1 MADVYAG
8 IEGMRN
14 GIHKRGKPFKQNIQ
28 YDYIRILKQFLL
40 WMIDSEYIALPEKKV
55 RKIQTSPKDT
65 MTKKAGDLLTSQE
78 VQAMVDACR
87 TSRDRALILTL
98 YEGGFRVGEIGQLRW
113 GDLKVGAKGI
123 AVNLDF
129 KTGIPRYI
137 RLVMSKQ
144 FIAEWR
150 ADYPRPVTPDA
161 PVFLTER
168 DKPVTY
174 GGLSSQIKR
183 IAQRA
188 GITKRITPHLFRHTR
203 ITHLLQEGMKES
215 TLKMIDVG
223 ICEF

>member
-8 IEGMRN
+8 IEGMRT
-14 GIHKRGKPFKQNIQ
+14 GIHKRGRPFKQNTQ

-40 WMIDSEYIALPEKKV
+40 WMIESEYISLPEKKV
-55 RKIQTSPKDT
+55 RKIQTPPKDT

-98 YEGGFRVGEIGQLRW
+98 YEGGFRVGEIGQLHW
-113 GDLKVGAKGI
+113 GDLKVDSKGI

-183 IAQRA
+183 IAKRA

-215 TLKMIDVG
+215 TLKMMMWG
-223 ICEF
+223 SEEF